1 MALYRALTNLLTDY
15 GYYVTAN
22 TTFSDG
28 ATSAPGVP
36 QMATP
41 NWGPAGVDCLD
52 LDACQKLFAQGVCQL
67 GQIPMGVPP
76 PKVYWQPFPSA
87 GGTRPYQL
95 TGAGAALGPVNW
107 TNTRGANP

>member
-1 MALYRALTNLLTDY
+1 MALYRSLTNLLTDC

-41 NWGPAGVDCLD
+41 NWPPAMVDCLD
-52 LDACQKLFAQGVCQL
+52 MDACTKLFAQGVCML
-67 GQIPMGVPP
+67 GQIAMGVPP
-76 PKVYWQPFPSA
+76 PKVYWRQVTL
-87 GGTRPYQL
+87 GTSVWQL
-95 TGAGAALGPVNW
+95 TGAGAALGIADW
-107 TNTRGANP
+107 TNPRGARP